1 MINGQALLNGGAGVV
16 GGFIGFAYGGWSEAL
31 TFLLI
36 AFAVDIVSGI
46 VASRKEGVGLSS
58 SIARAGF
65 AGKGMAMLVLLLSH
79 RIDVLLELDA
89 VILTAATYFYIANE
103 LLSIVENYGRAGY
116 PLPDKV
122 KDVIDVLK
130 RKGDVSGAKPKGE

>member
-1 MINGQALLNGGAGVV
+1 MSGQTLLNGSVGVAG
-16 GGFIGFAYGGWSEAL
+16 GIIGFAYGGWSEAL

-36 AFAVDIVSGI
+36 CFGVDIISGI

-65 AGKGMAMLVLLLSH
+65 AGKGMAMLVILLSH

-89 VILTAATYFYIANE
+89 VVMSAAVYFYIANE

-116 PLPDKV
+116 PLPDKI

-130 RKGDVSGAKPKGE
+130 RRADKEAK